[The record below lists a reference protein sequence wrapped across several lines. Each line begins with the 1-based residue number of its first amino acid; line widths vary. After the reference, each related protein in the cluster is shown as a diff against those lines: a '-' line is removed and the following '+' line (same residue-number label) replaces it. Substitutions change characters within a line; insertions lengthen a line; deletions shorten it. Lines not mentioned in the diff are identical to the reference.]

1 MLLFF
6 VFVCLYYVQTPFN
19 KVALYMALP
28 VCVCVYVCVC
38 VCVCVQHVKR
48 VLPLLRQG
56 DNDEPDRANEPLA
69 VLDIEAEEPEP

>member
-1 MLLFF
+1 MYKHLLIKSRYIWHYQ
-6 VFVCLYYVQTPFN
+6 C
-19 KVALYMALP
+19 
-28 VCVCVYVCVC
+28 VCVCMCVC

>member
-1 MLLFF
+1 
-6 VFVCLYYVQTPFN
+6 
-19 KVALYMALP
+19 MALP